1 MISRS
6 IGGLKASEQLNER
19 DDRLQK
25 DNVRL
30 RSDLENKKA
39 RIEGFERQVSELK
52 NNNDS
57 VALQAELDKCKEY
70 GEKMESS
77 VVSYKKRAKETEE
90 RAKQSG
96 RAGPYFRAGVR

>member
-1 MISRS
+1 M
-6 IGGLKASEQLNER
+6 NER
-19 DDRLQK
+19 NDRFQK

-39 RIEGFERQVSELK
+39 RIKGFERQVSELK
-52 NNNDS
+52 NNDDS
-57 VALQAELDKCKEY
+57 MALQTELDERNEY

-90 RAKQSG
+90 RAKRCG
-96 RAGPYFRAGVR
+96 RASPYFRAGVR